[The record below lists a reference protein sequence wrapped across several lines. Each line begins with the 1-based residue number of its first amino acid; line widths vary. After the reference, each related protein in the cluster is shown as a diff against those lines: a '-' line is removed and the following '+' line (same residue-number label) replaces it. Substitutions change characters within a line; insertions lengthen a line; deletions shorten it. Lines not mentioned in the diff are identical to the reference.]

1 MTHRKAQDVGRKT
14 GGKPPDFR
22 LLPKKHTAFHRTRSF
37 PLQIFVDRRKK
48 LMYNDKCAYF
58 NRLTNVNC
66 GRGRMLPTRRRVCA
80 AEAFSA
86 A

>member
-1 MTHRKAQDVGRKT
+1 MEGEKPEENHQILGFCRKNT
-14 GGKPPDFR
+14 PLFI
-22 LLPKKHTAFHRTRSF
+22 RTRSF

-58 NRLTNVNC
+58 KRLTNVNC

>member
-14 GGKPPDFR
+14 GGNHQILGFCRKNTTFI
-22 LLPKKHTAFHRTRSF
+22 RTRSF

-48 LMYNDKCAYF
+48 LMYNDKGAYF
-58 NRLTNVNC
+58 KRLTNVNC

-80 AEAFSA
+80 AETFSA